1 MLEAAALQSAFD
13 EGVGGIASDADM
25 PAASTPDPYR
35 LLRASE
41 RTLLGRSRIFSGLG
55 QMQPVIIGQDRGG
68 LTLRIED
75 VEDGRPCWRVLPLPR
90 YRKEA
95 KRLFAQLED
104 CHRRGVPSPATLAWN
119 TQRPLS

>member
-1 MLEAAALQSAFD
+1 MLQASCPQVDSCDD
-13 EGVGGIASDADM
+13 EDVPETDTAQAM
-25 PAASTPDPYR
+25 PDPYR

-41 RTLLGRSRIFSGLG
+41 RTQLGRARIFRGLG

-104 CHRRGVPSPATLAWN
+104 CHRHGVPTSATLAWEKG
-119 TQRPLS
+119 RA